1 LLGQLPQENNE
12 DINFYNFYNL
22 LSDLCVSGK
31 TYFELTSAQEQKVRE
46 IAESETSVSVNAQAI
61 LSLIY
66 NEKFPEVI
74 EELKFIFDLRN
85 APQQGEPLGDNIT
98 KQIQFVKIY
107 PNPAENTITLEL
119 SAELDNKNISVEIY
133 NYLGQKVMFYN
144 LAGDLLNTL
153 DISDLSNGIYIF
165 KILVGNKIIAREKVV
180 IEK

>member
-1 LLGQLPQENNE
+1 
-12 DINFYNFYNL
+12 
-22 LSDLCVSGK
+22 
-31 TYFELTSAQEQKVRE
+31 VRE

-61 LSLIY
+61 LSLVY

-74 EELKFIFDLRN
+74 EELKFIVDLRN
-85 APQQGEPLGDNIT
+85 APQQGETLDDNIT

-107 PNPAENTITLEL
+107 PNPAENTITIEL

-133 NYLGQKVMFYN
+133 NYLGQKVIFYN
-144 LAGDLLNTL
+144 FAGDLLNTL
-153 DISDLSNGIYIF
+153 DVSDLSNGIYIF